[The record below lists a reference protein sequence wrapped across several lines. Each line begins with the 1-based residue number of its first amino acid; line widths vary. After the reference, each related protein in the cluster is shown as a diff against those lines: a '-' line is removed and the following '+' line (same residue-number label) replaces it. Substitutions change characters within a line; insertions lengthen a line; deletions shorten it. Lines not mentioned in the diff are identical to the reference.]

1 MKARI
6 TFSFFFL
13 ITAITLFISCAASST
28 YMIIKPEIL
37 YRSPA
42 LDFTKV
48 QAVVIMPVNSYE
60 SEVPEVSGAIN
71 DGLPIELKIAQ
82 QAWKVIAYDE
92 VIRKMNEKG
101 LGRGY
106 QNYVADL
113 NTFVQAAGG
122 TPNFTAE
129 TYKFFEEMSNEM
141 GFQAMIFT
149 SYGYSEQVQGG
160 EKLLFGALDLS
171 TKTKKLSVTTILY
184 DLSSRRALWLGRL
197 SLEGGDKVS
206 ILELVKSVVQGISQ
220 NFGKGTL
227 RQL

>member
-1 MKARI
+1 MKARVA
-6 TFSFFFL
+6 FSLFL
-13 ITAITLFISCAASST
+13 LVTAITLFVSCATSNT
-28 YMIIKPEIL
+28 DMILKPEIL

-48 QAVVIMPVNSYE
+48 QAVAIMPVNNYE
-60 SEVPEVSGAIN
+60 NEVPEVSGAIN
-71 DGLPIELKIAQ
+71 DGLSIELKTAQ
-82 QAWKVIAYDE
+82 KAWKVISYDE
-92 VIRKMNEKG
+92 VLRKMNEKG

-106 QNYVADL
+106 QNYIADF
-113 NTFVQAAGG
+113 NTYIQAIGG

-129 TYKFFEEMSNEM
+129 TYKFFEEMANEM
-141 GFQAMIFT
+141 GFQAMILT
-149 SYGYSEQVQGG
+149 SYGYSEQVQAG

-184 DLSSRRALWLGRL
+184 DLSSRRAWWLGRL
-197 SLEGGDKVS
+197 SLQGGDKVS
-206 ILELVKSVVQGISQ
+206 IVELVRSIVQGISQ